1 MPYILLLT
9 AVFFTGC
16 KPLIEP
22 EPRIAG
28 ADFACVNQYLL
39 STVEAAEKRG
49 DKKAMN
55 NLVNT
60 GCIVTR
66 RDIEIKPLYYEGDQI
81 YVEILDLGFMRM
93 APGMEKIKSL
103 KLWTTISNV
112 KNVNFN

>member
-1 MPYILLLT
+1 MPYILLLI
-9 AVFFTGC
+9 AIVFTGC

-39 STVEAAEKRG
+39 SAAEAAEKRG

-55 NLVNT
+55 DLVNT

-66 RDIEIKPLYYEGDQI
+66 RDIDIKPLYVDGDQI
-81 YVEILDLGFMRM
+81 YVEIRDLGFMRM
-93 APGMEKIKSL
+93 APGMEKIKTI

-112 KNVNFN
+112 KNVKFN